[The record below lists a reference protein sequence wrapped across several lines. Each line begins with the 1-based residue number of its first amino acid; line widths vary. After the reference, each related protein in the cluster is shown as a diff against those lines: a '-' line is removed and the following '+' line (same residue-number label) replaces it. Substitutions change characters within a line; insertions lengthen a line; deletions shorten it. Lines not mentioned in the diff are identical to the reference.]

1 MDYRIRPV
9 AYIDKPAVID
19 IFNFYV
25 DNTFA
30 AYPRDKVPYAFFDV
44 LKEMANGYPFYVA
57 ETGGDEPGQNGNS
70 SKRAAK
76 KVIGYA
82 LLRPHYRMDTFAR
95 AAELTC
101 FVAPDYTGKG
111 VGRALLDRLVAEA
124 KPMGIRTILASI
136 SSGNPGSIRFHTNYG
151 FTKCGEFKGVGEKLD
166 KAFDEV
172 WMQLFIDRWPGD
184 NIKEQ

>member
-1 MDYRIRPV
+1 MEYTIRPV

-19 IFNFYV
+19 IFNHYV
-25 DNTFA
+25 ENSCA

-44 LKEMANGYPFYVA
+44 LKDMANGYPFYVA
-57 ETGGDEPGQNGNS
+57 ETSVDEPGRDGNS
-70 SKRAAK
+70 LKRTAK

-101 FVAPDYTGKG
+101 FIAPGYTGKG
-111 VGRALLDRLVAEA
+111 VGRALLDRIVEEA

-136 SSGNPGSIRFHTNYG
+136 SSANPGSIRFHTGYG

-172 WMQLFIDRWPGD
+172 WMQLFID
-184 NIKEQ
+184 Q